1 MTAATASPGR
11 AAASGL
17 AGLNTLALDLRLAL
31 RNILRQRRRSLIAV
45 AAVSFGII
53 AMMLAAGFIEWIFW
67 ANRDG
72 VTVKQIG
79 HIQVAKPGYYE
90 GGKADPFA
98 FLMPADTAALAA
110 ISAIP
115 EVTGVA
121 PRMDFIGLVSHGES
135 TLSFIGEGIDPE
147 RDPALGQLHVI
158 EGELLSAQDPNGFI
172 LGSGLAANLG
182 VKTGDAVVLLATTGT
197 GGINA
202 IEGHVR
208 GLVSTSMKA
217 FDDSLLRV
225 NIETARAL
233 LRVPGAHVWIT
244 SLHETELTERV
255 TAKLAREPSLA
266 GYEVTPWSKL
276 ADFYNKTVELLT
288 RQIQVVKVIIGLI
301 IVLSIGNTMTMSVL
315 ERITEIGTAMA
326 LGLRARRILRM
337 FMLEGALLGALGG
350 GIGILLGYTAASII
364 SYVGIPM
371 PPAPGMTMGFV
382 AAIRITPGIV
392 VDAFLLAMI
401 TTLLASI
408 YPAWRASRL
417 VIVDALR
424 HNR

>member
-1 MTAATASPGR
+1 MTGADAS
-11 AAASGL
+11 SGHSVRDV

-45 AAVSFGII
+45 AAIGFGII

-79 HIQVAKPGYYE
+79 HIQVAKPGYYD

-98 FLMPADTAALAA
+98 FLLPDDTAALAA
-110 ISAIP
+110 IRAVAG
-115 EVTGVA
+115 VTGVS
-121 PRMDFIGLVSHGES
+121 PRMDFIGLVSHGDS

-158 EGELLSAQDPNGFI
+158 EGELLSADEPHGFI

-182 VKTGDAVVLLATTGT
+182 VKTGDAVVLLASTAA

-202 IEGHVR
+202 VEGRVR

-217 FDDSLLRV
+217 FDDSMLRV
-225 NIETARAL
+225 NIDTARAL

-244 SLHETELTERV
+244 SLHDTGMTERV
-255 TAKLAREPSLA
+255 VGKLAREPVLA
-266 GYEVTPWSKL
+266 GYEVTPWTKL

-315 ERITEIGTAMA
+315 ERTTEIGTAMA
-326 LGLRARRILRM
+326 LGVRARRILRM
-337 FMLEGALLGALGG
+337 FVLEGALLGAIGG
-350 GIGILLGYTAASII
+350 TIGIVVGYAMAALI

-371 PPAPGMTMGFV
+371 PPAPGMSMGFV
-382 AAIRITPGIV
+382 AAIRITPGII